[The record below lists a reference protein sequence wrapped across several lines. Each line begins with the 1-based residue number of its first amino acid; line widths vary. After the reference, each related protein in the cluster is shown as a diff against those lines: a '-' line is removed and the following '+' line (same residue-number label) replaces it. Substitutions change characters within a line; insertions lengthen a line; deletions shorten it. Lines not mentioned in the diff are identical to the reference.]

1 MKKSDFLRA
10 FEEALELDAG
20 TISGKETFQEVEWWD
35 SMAALVFI
43 SLADEKTGVMVTG
56 AQLQQCR
63 GVPDLLGLLG
73 DKLAA

>member
-1 MKKSDFLRA
+1 
-10 FEEALELDAG
+10 
-20 TISGKETFQEVEWWD
+20 
-35 SMAALVFI
+35 MAALVFI

>member
-20 TISGKETFQEVEWWD
+20 TISGTETFQEVEWWD

-43 SLADEKTGVMVTG
+43 SLADEKAGVMVTG